1 MQEDIA
7 QTIMHNY
14 YYSNNEMIIV
24 RNKVYENGHQMA
36 PEAQQSAAFS
46 PLSSS
51 QRQSSL

>member
-1 MQEDIA
+1 MKQEDIA

-14 YYSNNEMIIV
+14 YYSNEMIIV